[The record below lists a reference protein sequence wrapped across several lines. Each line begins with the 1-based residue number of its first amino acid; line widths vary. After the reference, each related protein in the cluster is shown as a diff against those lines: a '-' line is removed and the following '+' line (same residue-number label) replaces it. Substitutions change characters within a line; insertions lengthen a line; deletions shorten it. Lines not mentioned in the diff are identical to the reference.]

1 MANASTTN
9 LGGLPHLDP
18 RNGVLAPIPMADNDP
33 YRAAYGYSVVG
44 YSTIAAN
51 PTDVFTINGSAS
63 KVIRIRQIQISG
75 YATSASSTQLNI
87 IRRSTANT
95 GGTATNPTPGKR
107 DTNDDTATATLSFYS
122 VNPTGLG
129 TSAGTIDGGR
139 LGLVAATGASQIDR
153 MNFQYGWLN
162 EKAPVLRGATDILAL
177 NFGGVAMAAG
187 AVLDI
192 AIWWTEE

>member
-1 MANASTTN
+1 MSNASTAN
-9 LGGLPHLDP
+9 FNGFACLSPNNGLLG
-18 RNGVLAPIPMADNDP
+18 PIPLADNDP

-51 PTDVFTINGSAS
+51 PTDVFTIAGNAG
-63 KVIRIRQIQISG
+63 KTIRVRQIQISG
-75 YATSASSTQLNI
+75 YATAASSTQLNI

-95 GGTATNPTPGKR
+95 GGTSSNPTPGKR
-107 DTNDDTATATLSFYS
+107 DINDDAATATLTFYS
-122 VNPTGLG
+122 ANPSGLG

-139 LGLVAATGASQIDR
+139 LGLVASTGASQVDR

-162 EKAPVLRGATDILAL
+162 EKAPVLRGASDILAL
-177 NFGGVAMAAG
+177 NFGGVALASG